1 MTVDELN
8 HIQRRVE
15 DGLSLSD
22 QECAALVAEVWRL
35 KAANSG
41 KLIEAAT
48 AREDANTAEKA
59 LSEALGDNELL
70 RQEILQLKALD
81 SLSRCDLE
89 RRWSNCAIRQ
99 KKAAQAKQSSASHDP
114 SDLVGRPRSTRI

>member
-8 HIQRRVE
+8 DIQRRVE

-48 AREDANTAEKA
+48 AREDANTAEKS

-99 KKAAQAKQSSASHDP
+99 KKAAQAKQ
-114 SDLVGRPRSTRI
+114 